1 MTNLL
6 ITLKQRHPKI
16 LASGT
21 TDCATP
27 NYTKAHKTSF
37 VSSTVTMILHR
48 SYKSFLT
55 TQRNGAAAVAGP
67 RLFFLLIV
75 AVLFSGVQAQST
87 PPQSGASD
95 AFSTSFEQ
103 SNDTNGISAVS
114 SRAASAVAAT
124 KDILVSEFSV
134 SNTMAFFCGKF
145 LCPLCT
151 FT

>member
-1 MTNLL
+1 
-6 ITLKQRHPKI
+6 
-16 LASGT
+16 
-21 TDCATP
+21 
-27 NYTKAHKTSF
+27 
-37 VSSTVTMILHR
+37 MILHR

-103 SNDTNGISAVS
+103 SNDTNGSSAVS
-114 SRAASAVAAT
+114 SQAASAVAAT
-124 KDILVSEFSV
+124 KDILVSEFPV
-134 SNTMAFFCGKF
+134 SNTMTFFCGKF

>member
-1 MTNLL
+1 M
-6 ITLKQRHPKI
+6 
-16 LASGT
+16 
-21 TDCATP
+21 
-27 NYTKAHKTSF
+27 
-37 VSSTVTMILHR
+37 
-48 SYKSFLT
+48 
-55 TQRNGAAAVAGP
+55 AGP

-103 SNDTNGISAVS
+103 SNDTNGSSTVS
-114 SRAASAVAAT
+114 SQAASAVAAT

-134 SNTMAFFCGKF
+134 SNTMAFFCGQF
-145 LCPLCT
+145 LCPFCT

>member
-1 MTNLL
+1 
-6 ITLKQRHPKI
+6 
-16 LASGT
+16 
-21 TDCATP
+21 
-27 NYTKAHKTSF
+27 
-37 VSSTVTMILHR
+37 MILHR

-55 TQRNGAAAVAGP
+55 PQRNGAAAVAGP
-67 RLFFLLIV
+67 RLFFLLII

-134 SNTMAFFCGKF
+134 SNTMAFFCGQF
-145 LCPLCT
+145 LCPFCT

>member
-1 MTNLL
+1 
-6 ITLKQRHPKI
+6 
-16 LASGT
+16 
-21 TDCATP
+21 
-27 NYTKAHKTSF
+27 
-37 VSSTVTMILHR
+37 MILHR

-55 TQRNGAAAVAGP
+55 PQRNGAAAVAGP
-67 RLFFLLIV
+67 RLFFLLII

-103 SNDTNGISAVS
+103 SNDTNGISMSAVS

-124 KDILVSEFSV
+124 KDLLVSEFSV
-134 SNTMAFFCGKF
+134 SNTMAFFCGQF
-145 LCPLCT
+145 LCPFCT

>member
-1 MTNLL
+1 
-6 ITLKQRHPKI
+6 
-16 LASGT
+16 
-21 TDCATP
+21 
-27 NYTKAHKTSF
+27 
-37 VSSTVTMILHR
+37 MILHR

-87 PPQSGASD
+87 PPQSAPD

-103 SNDTNGISAVS
+103 SNYTNGSSTAS
-114 SRAASAVAAT
+114 SRAVSAIAAT
-124 KDILVSEFSV
+124 KDILVSEFPV
-134 SNTMAFFCGKF
+134 SNTMTFFCGKF